1 MLPGCAGPA
10 KEDSM
15 TASLIPLSFLSG
27 ESSWPEERRRHALL
41 IGGAR
46 PEETWGDVA
55 AIPAPLPFRNRHVTG
70 CFCCSR
76 DPVVM
81 VLAQVFQDRV
91 TGRRPFF
98 HEVAVLTAPQEMS
111 ALRQQLENDVLVRAR
126 YRLVS

>member
-1 MLPGCAGPA
+1 
-10 KEDSM
+10 M
-15 TASLIPLSFLSG
+15 TSFRTSLITLSFLSG
-27 ESSWPEERRRHALL
+27 ESSWPEERRRHALF
-41 IGGAR
+41 IGNPR

-55 AIPAPLPFRNRHVTG
+55 AIPAPSPFMNRHAMG
-70 CFCCSR
+70 CVCCSR
-76 DPVVM
+76 DPVAM

-126 YRLVS
+126 YRLVC

>member
-1 MLPGCAGPA
+1 MI
-10 KEDSM
+10 SSR
-15 TASLIPLSFLSG
+15 TSLIPLSFLSG

-41 IGGAR
+41 IGNAR
-46 PEETWGDVA
+46 PDEVWGDVA
-55 AIPAPLPFRNRHVTG
+55 AIPAPSPFRNRHITG
-70 CFCCSR
+70 CLCCSR

-81 VLAQVFQDRV
+81 VLAQVFQERV

-98 HEVAVLTAPQEMS
+98 HEVAVLVVSQEMS